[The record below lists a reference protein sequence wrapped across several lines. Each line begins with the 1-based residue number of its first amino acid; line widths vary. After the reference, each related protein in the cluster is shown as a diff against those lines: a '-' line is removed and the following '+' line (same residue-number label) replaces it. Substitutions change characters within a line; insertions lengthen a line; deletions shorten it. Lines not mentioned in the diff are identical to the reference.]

1 MATAAERSRRDQKVL
16 GLYLAGMTYRDIAS
30 VVNVSASRVHQIVE
44 RELDAGAD
52 RRELLTTKAAD
63 MLIERTEALLRANWA
78 KAMRGDYR
86 AGLLVDRMLARQS
99 RLFGLDRAGGA
110 VPEPTVPD
118 GEDEL
123 TAWRRR
129 RGRG

>member
-1 MATAAERSRRDQKVL
+1 
-16 GLYLAGMTYRDIAS
+16 MTYRDIAS